1 MDKEDTHAG
10 ILFSHKKNSPFATT
24 WIELDGIQAEND
36 KYYIISLT
44 CGILKIKLVNITKK
58 K

>member
-1 MDKEDTHAG
+1 MKKEEENKSMRGERPYTHTG
-10 ILFSHKKNSPFATT
+10 ILFSHKKEILPFATT

-44 CGILKIKLVNITKK
+44 GGV
-58 K
+58 